1 MWPQAIVSDPGSRAG
16 ALRFYCKEESAGSF
30 PAARDPDSVSL
41 DGTPNVHFEKMFQF
55 EMEGHDLWR
64 HIFEKQQ
71 QRNEKL
77 FSLRWA
83 NGLLAMVASEGKN
96 LRPYYFVT
104 NLKCRYCVSSNKG
117 KSMFFDIGWSLPC
130 KVGAT
135 SSFKRIKILWIKTQ
149 YFLLITVK
157 NNLWY
162 ASVLL
167 LSSTCF
173 LRGYALPLRILERI
187 DILSILQGWVICC
200 CCTACHAL
208 VQSPELFRSEKRSG
222 RMSDCGFRSPRCASG
237 TDA

>member
-1 MWPQAIVSDPGSRAG
+1 
-16 ALRFYCKEESAGSF
+16 
-30 PAARDPDSVSL
+30 
-41 DGTPNVHFEKMFQF
+41 
-55 EMEGHDLWR
+55 MEGHDLWR

-83 NGLLAMVASEGKN
+83 NGLLAIVASEGNN

-104 NLKCRYCVSSNKG
+104 NLKCRHCVSSNKG
-117 KSMFFDIGWSLPC
+117 KSIFFDVWWSLPC
-130 KVGAT
+130 KVEAT

-173 LRGYALPLRILERI
+173 LRGYALPLRVLERI

-200 CCTACHAL
+200 CCTVCHAL

-222 RMSDCGFRSPRCASG
+222 RMSDRGFRSPRWSSG
-237 TDA
+237 TDD